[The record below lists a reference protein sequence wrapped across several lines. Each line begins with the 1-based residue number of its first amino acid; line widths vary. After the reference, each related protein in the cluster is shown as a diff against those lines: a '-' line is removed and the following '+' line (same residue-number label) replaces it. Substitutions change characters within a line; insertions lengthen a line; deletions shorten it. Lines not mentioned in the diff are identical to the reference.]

1 MTVITSQTMIT
12 VVISIVQTNGTVG
25 NIIDNGDSASHT
37 EDDDDNTTTVIVPR
51 PQGVDDAGDST

>member
-1 MTVITSQTMIT
+1 MIT